1 MGKADMSSKL
11 KGKMGKIL
19 IVTGIGIV
27 LLLIL
32 YLAFR
37 PTRKLEN
44 LEADKIERIQYS
56 GWLGVPDSGTSADIT
71 DEDEIEEFVDLMH
84 RVQLGRRVPRQLSG
98 GADSEYILCYKNGGS
113 LRIKP
118 GSDFLVDGKCY
129 ELLNE
134 EEVWDDIVAFNSRS

>member
-1 MGKADMSSKL
+1 MGNADMSSKL

-19 IVTGIGIV
+19 IVTGICIV

-71 DEDEIEEFVDLMH
+71 DEEEIEEFVDLMH
-84 RVQLGRRVPRQLSG
+84 RVQL
-98 GADSEYILCYKNGGS
+98 DNMK
-113 LRIKP
+113 
-118 GSDFLVDGKCY
+118 
-129 ELLNE
+129 
-134 EEVWDDIVAFNSRS
+134 

>member
-1 MGKADMSSKL
+1 MGNADMSSKL
-11 KGKMGKIL
+11 KRKMGKIL
-19 IVTGIGIV
+19 IVTGICIV

-71 DEDEIEEFVDLMH
+71 DEEEIEEFVDLMH

-98 GADSEYILCYKNGGS
+98 GADNEYILCYKNGGS

-118 GSDFLVDGKCY
+118 DSDFLVDGKCY